1 MLPFVSNILSL
12 PLAFEKV
19 KIKLQEYNYIP
30 AASLVCQS
38 WYLAFMEVNAWRV
51 CEKKF

>member
-1 MLPFVSNILSL
+1 MLPFVSNILPS
-12 PLAFEKV
+12 PLAFEKL

-30 AASLVCQS
+30 AASRVYQS
-38 WYLAFMEVNAWRV
+38 WYRALMEVNVWRV